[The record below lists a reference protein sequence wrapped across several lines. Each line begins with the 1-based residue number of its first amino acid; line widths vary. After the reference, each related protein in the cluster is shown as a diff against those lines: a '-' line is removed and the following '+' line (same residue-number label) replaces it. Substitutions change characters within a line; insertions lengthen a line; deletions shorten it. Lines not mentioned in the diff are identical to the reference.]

1 MNNYIFKTCVGGI
14 IGAQQRRQELDN
26 SQKFFHSYQL
36 EDAKAFWSYKEK
48 KPYEFWKK
56 KQSREE
62 YVMQNT
68 FERLEW
74 QKSLQK

>member
-1 MNNYIFKTCVGGI
+1 MNNYICNSPLGKI
-14 IGAQQRRQELDN
+14 NGAQQRRQELDN